1 MVDDLGSFPRPVLGA
16 LAAAERLLSRR
27 TGATIV
33 LADPE
38 DLGGSDRSVVARA
51 RVARN
56 PFSLP
61 RTLVVK
67 HYRDDPSPGR
77 PDPFPFE
84 VASAQLFTSMSPELR
99 PSPVLI
105 AHDPASRLLVMEDLG
120 RSSTLADK
128 LFGPDG
134 AAAQRCLLS
143 WAGALGRMQAATAG
157 REKDFGA
164 LLRRLGERAW
174 RDPMADEARAAF
186 AGVAG
191 LLRDEL
197 GVVATPAA
205 IQEAHDTARLLGG
218 TRYRAFSPSDTCP
231 DNNLV
236 TSRGVRFVDFEWG
249 CFRDIVLD
257 AAYFRVP
264 FPGCEA
270 SFALP
275 PGMAD
280 TLLDTWRN
288 EIAAV
293 WPDLDESG
301 RLARPPLR
309 RAAAVGVAV
318 HVVVP
323 AAHQGAR
330 PARRAGCRALAPD
343 QHCPV
348 ALLGPAGRRR
358 RRRGE
363 VGDGRAGRR
372 GGRGVEQ
379 ALPGRARSAAGLPG
393 VPHRGLRQRLGSGTA
408 PRGRVRR
415 RDGQARLDQP
425 ELRAG
430 AGRADP
436 GDAAVGLVL
445 AAPREPGG
453 VVRGAGERAQRAG
466 SGGLHGSEG
475 AGGGLRNGYG
485 TANNAVR

>member
-67 HYRDDPSPGR
+67 HYRDEPSPGR

-84 VASAQLFTSMSPELR
+84 VASAQLFTSMAPELR

-105 AHDPASRLLVMEDLG
+105 AHDPSARLLVMEDLG

-143 WAGALGRMQAATAG
+143 WAAALGRMQAATAG

-191 LLRDEL
+191 LLHHEL

-249 CFRDIVLD
+249 CFRDIALD

-280 TLLDTWRN
+280 TLLATWRN

-301 RLARPPLR
+301 RLDARLFDAQLLWVWLCTWWFLPRISVRDQHVGQDAGRSPRISTALSHYWDQL
-309 RAAAVGVAV
+309 AADAAVAGKSATAELGVAV
-318 HVVVP
+318 AEALNKRFPDAP
-323 AAHQGAR
+323 AALPVY
-330 PARRAGCRALAPD
+330 PAFRT
-343 QHCPV
+343 
-348 ALLGPAGRRR
+348 
-358 RRRGE
+358 
-363 VGDGRAGRR
+363 
-372 GGRGVEQ
+372 
-379 ALPGRARSAAGLPG
+379 AA
-393 VPHRGLRQRLGSGTA
+393 
-408 PRGRVRR
+408 
-415 RDGQARLDQP
+415 
-425 ELRAG
+425 
-430 AGRADP
+430 
-436 GDAAVGLVL
+436 
-445 AAPREPGG
+445 
-453 VVRGAGERAQRAG
+453 
-466 SGGLHGSEG
+466 
-475 AGGGLRNGYG
+475 
-485 TANNAVR
+485 

>member
-1 MVDDLGSFPRPVLGA
+1 MVDDLGGFSRPVLGA

-27 TGATIV
+27 AGAKIV

-67 HYRDDPSPGR
+67 HYPGEVPSGR
-77 PDPFPFE
+77 TDPFPFE
-84 VASAQLFTSMSPELR
+84 VASCQLFTSMAPELR

-143 WAGALGRMQAATAG
+143 WARALGRMQAATAG

-186 AGVAG
+186 AGVAE
-191 LLRDEL
+191 LLREEL
-197 GVVATPAA
+197 GVVASPAA
-205 IQEAHDTARLLGG
+205 VQEAHDTARLLGG

-236 TSRGVRFVDFEWG
+236 TSKGVRFVDFEWG
-249 CFRDIVLD
+249 CFRDIALD

-264 FPGCEA
+264 FPGCDA

-280 TLLDTWRN
+280 TLLDAWRN
-288 EIAAV
+288 EVAAV
-293 WPDLDESG
+293 WPDLDEPDLLNARLLDAQVLWVWLCTWWLLPRIRTRDGHIGSDPG
-301 RLARPPLR
+301 RSPRISTALSHYWDQLAIDASVAGMSATADL
-309 RAAAVGVAV
+309 AVAVGEALNKRFPDA
-318 HVVVP
+318 P
-323 AAHQGAR
+323 AALPVY
-330 PARRAGCRALAPD
+330 PAFRT
-343 QHCPV
+343 
-348 ALLGPAGRRR
+348 
-358 RRRGE
+358 
-363 VGDGRAGRR
+363 
-372 GGRGVEQ
+372 
-379 ALPGRARSAAGLPG
+379 AA
-393 VPHRGLRQRLGSGTA
+393 
-408 PRGRVRR
+408 
-415 RDGQARLDQP
+415 
-425 ELRAG
+425 
-430 AGRADP
+430 
-436 GDAAVGLVL
+436 
-445 AAPREPGG
+445 
-453 VVRGAGERAQRAG
+453 
-466 SGGLHGSEG
+466 
-475 AGGGLRNGYG
+475 
-485 TANNAVR
+485 

>member
-1 MVDDLGSFPRPVLGA
+1 MVEDLGGLPRPVLGA

-27 TGATIV
+27 AGATIV

-67 HYRDDPSPGR
+67 HYPGDPPSGR
-77 PDPFPFE
+77 SDPFPFE
-84 VASAQLFTSMSPELR
+84 VASCQLFTSMAPEER

-105 AHDPASRLLVMEDLG
+105 AHDPAARLLVMEDLG

-143 WAGALGRMQAATAG
+143 WARALGRMQAATAG

-174 RDPMADEARAAF
+174 RDPMADDARAAF

-191 LLRDEL
+191 LLDEAL
-197 GVVATPAA
+197 GVVVSPTALR
-205 IQEAHDTARLLGG
+205 EAHDTARLLGG
-218 TRYRAFSPSDTCP
+218 TRYRAFSPSETCP

-236 TSRGVRFVDFEWG
+236 TSKGVRFVDFEWG
-249 CFRDIVLD
+249 CFRDVALD

-275 PGMAD
+275 PGMVD
-280 TLLDTWRN
+280 TMLDAWRN

-293 WPDLDESG
+293 WPDLDEPAVLNARLLDAQVLWVWLCTWWLLPRISVRDGHIGSDAG
-301 RLARPPLR
+301 RSPRISTALSHYWDQVAID
-309 RAAAVGVAV
+309 AADGGLSATAELGVAV
-318 HVVVP
+318 AEALNKRFPDAP
-323 AAHQGAR
+323 AALPVY
-330 PARRAGCRALAPD
+330 PAFRT
-343 QHCPV
+343 
-348 ALLGPAGRRR
+348 
-358 RRRGE
+358 
-363 VGDGRAGRR
+363 
-372 GGRGVEQ
+372 
-379 ALPGRARSAAGLPG
+379 AA
-393 VPHRGLRQRLGSGTA
+393 
-408 PRGRVRR
+408 
-415 RDGQARLDQP
+415 
-425 ELRAG
+425 
-430 AGRADP
+430 
-436 GDAAVGLVL
+436 
-445 AAPREPGG
+445 
-453 VVRGAGERAQRAG
+453 
-466 SGGLHGSEG
+466 
-475 AGGGLRNGYG
+475 
-485 TANNAVR
+485 

>member
-67 HYRDDPSPGR
+67 HYRDEPAPGR

-249 CFRDIVLD
+249 CFRDIALD

-280 TLLDTWRN
+280 TLLATWRN

-293 WPDLDESG
+293 WPDLEDSG
-301 RLARPPLR
+301 RLDARLFDAQLLWVWLCTWWFLPRIRVRDQHVGQDAGRSPRISTALSHYWDQL
-309 RAAAVGVAV
+309 AADAAVAGKSATAELGVAV
-318 HVVVP
+318 AEALNKRFPDAP
-323 AAHQGAR
+323 AALPVY
-330 PARRAGCRALAPD
+330 PAFRT
-343 QHCPV
+343 
-348 ALLGPAGRRR
+348 
-358 RRRGE
+358 
-363 VGDGRAGRR
+363 
-372 GGRGVEQ
+372 
-379 ALPGRARSAAGLPG
+379 AA
-393 VPHRGLRQRLGSGTA
+393 
-408 PRGRVRR
+408 
-415 RDGQARLDQP
+415 
-425 ELRAG
+425 
-430 AGRADP
+430 
-436 GDAAVGLVL
+436 
-445 AAPREPGG
+445 
-453 VVRGAGERAQRAG
+453 
-466 SGGLHGSEG
+466 
-475 AGGGLRNGYG
+475 
-485 TANNAVR
+485 

>member
-67 HYRDDPSPGR
+67 HYRDEPSPGR

-191 LLRDEL
+191 LLHHEL

-280 TLLDTWRN
+280 TLLATWRN

-293 WPDLDESG
+293 WPDLEDSG
-301 RLARPPLR
+301 RLDARLFDAQLLWVWLCTWWFLPRISVRDQHVGQDAGRSPRISTALSHYWDQL
-309 RAAAVGVAV
+309 AADAAVAGKSATAELGVAV
-318 HVVVP
+318 AEALNKRFPDAP
-323 AAHQGAR
+323 AALPVY
-330 PARRAGCRALAPD
+330 PAFRT
-343 QHCPV
+343 
-348 ALLGPAGRRR
+348 
-358 RRRGE
+358 
-363 VGDGRAGRR
+363 
-372 GGRGVEQ
+372 
-379 ALPGRARSAAGLPG
+379 AA
-393 VPHRGLRQRLGSGTA
+393 
-408 PRGRVRR
+408 
-415 RDGQARLDQP
+415 
-425 ELRAG
+425 
-430 AGRADP
+430 
-436 GDAAVGLVL
+436 
-445 AAPREPGG
+445 
-453 VVRGAGERAQRAG
+453 
-466 SGGLHGSEG
+466 
-475 AGGGLRNGYG
+475 
-485 TANNAVR
+485 

>member
-1 MVDDLGSFPRPVLGA
+1 MVNDLGSFPRPVLGA

-67 HYRDDPSPGR
+67 HYRDEPSPGR

-191 LLRDEL
+191 LLHHEL

-275 PGMAD
+275 RGMSD
-280 TLLDTWRN
+280 TLLATWRN

-293 WPDLDESG
+293 WPDLEESG
-301 RLARPPLR
+301 RLDARLFDAQLLWVWLCTWWFLPRISVRDQHVGQDAGRSPRISTALSHYWDQL
-309 RAAAVGVAV
+309 AVDAAVAGKAATAELGVAV
-318 HVVVP
+318 AEALNKRFPDAP
-323 AAHQGAR
+323 AALPVY
-330 PARRAGCRALAPD
+330 PAFRT
-343 QHCPV
+343 
-348 ALLGPAGRRR
+348 
-358 RRRGE
+358 
-363 VGDGRAGRR
+363 
-372 GGRGVEQ
+372 
-379 ALPGRARSAAGLPG
+379 AA
-393 VPHRGLRQRLGSGTA
+393 
-408 PRGRVRR
+408 
-415 RDGQARLDQP
+415 
-425 ELRAG
+425 
-430 AGRADP
+430 
-436 GDAAVGLVL
+436 
-445 AAPREPGG
+445 
-453 VVRGAGERAQRAG
+453 
-466 SGGLHGSEG
+466 
-475 AGGGLRNGYG
+475 
-485 TANNAVR
+485 

>member
-16 LAAAERLLSRR
+16 LAAAERVLSRR

-67 HYRDDPSPGR
+67 HYLDEPAPGR

-280 TLLDTWRN
+280 TLLATWRN

-293 WPDLDESG
+293 WPDLEESG
-301 RLARPPLR
+301 RLDARLFDAQLLWVWLCTWWFLPRIRVRDQHVGQDAGRSPRISTALSHYWDQL
-309 RAAAVGVAV
+309 AADAAVAGKSATAELGVAV
-318 HVVVP
+318 AEALNKRFPDAP
-323 AAHQGAR
+323 AALPVY
-330 PARRAGCRALAPD
+330 PAFRT
-343 QHCPV
+343 
-348 ALLGPAGRRR
+348 
-358 RRRGE
+358 
-363 VGDGRAGRR
+363 
-372 GGRGVEQ
+372 
-379 ALPGRARSAAGLPG
+379 AA
-393 VPHRGLRQRLGSGTA
+393 
-408 PRGRVRR
+408 
-415 RDGQARLDQP
+415 
-425 ELRAG
+425 
-430 AGRADP
+430 
-436 GDAAVGLVL
+436 
-445 AAPREPGG
+445 
-453 VVRGAGERAQRAG
+453 
-466 SGGLHGSEG
+466 
-475 AGGGLRNGYG
+475 
-485 TANNAVR
+485 

>member
-67 HYRDDPSPGR
+67 HYLDEPAPGR

-128 LFGPDG
+128 LFGPDA

-280 TLLDTWRN
+280 TLLATWRN

-293 WPDLDESG
+293 WPDLEESG
-301 RLARPPLR
+301 RLAARLFDAQLLWVWLCTWWFLPRIRVRDQHVGQDAGRSPRISTALSHYWDQL
-309 RAAAVGVAV
+309 AADAAVAGKSATAELGVAV
-318 HVVVP
+318 AEALNKRFPDAP
-323 AAHQGAR
+323 AALPVY
-330 PARRAGCRALAPD
+330 PAFRT
-343 QHCPV
+343 
-348 ALLGPAGRRR
+348 
-358 RRRGE
+358 
-363 VGDGRAGRR
+363 
-372 GGRGVEQ
+372 
-379 ALPGRARSAAGLPG
+379 AA
-393 VPHRGLRQRLGSGTA
+393 
-408 PRGRVRR
+408 
-415 RDGQARLDQP
+415 
-425 ELRAG
+425 
-430 AGRADP
+430 
-436 GDAAVGLVL
+436 
-445 AAPREPGG
+445 
-453 VVRGAGERAQRAG
+453 
-466 SGGLHGSEG
+466 
-475 AGGGLRNGYG
+475 
-485 TANNAVR
+485 